1 MIRFF
6 AIYVAA
12 VFVVGAGVSWF
23 FYSTFRAPAAPAAQ
37 ATPVRSG
44 GTGGGAA
51 KVAPNGG
58 GIELAAATRRS
69 FGPSPLPLS
78 LPLSCTPGV
87 DCFVLNYVDDDPGPG
102 RADYRCGQMSYDG
115 HKGTDFALVHDG
127 PLDEGVPVLASAA
140 GRVVGVR
147 DGMRDVSIA
156 VAGKESVK
164 DRECGNGVRL
174 DHGGGWTTQYCHMK
188 RGSVAVKNGDQ
199 VRTGDRLGSV
209 GLSGMTE
216 FLHVHVTVEKDG
228 KVVDPF
234 RGLGDGP
241 ACDMGDAPL
250 WRPELL
256 ASLSYLSPLVYNA
269 GFADRIP
276 SNAEVY
282 SGGANAMKVDRT
294 SQALVFWATM
304 AGLKPGDFVALR
316 VLGPDGRELANR
328 TQKLESHR
336 IRSWLAV
343 GRSAKGEWPSG
354 RYQGM
359 VTVHRDEPAGPRE
372 IQRVV
377 PLEIR

>member
-1 MIRFF
+1 MRRK
-6 AIYVAA
+6 AATGSSPALAPVSCPAWWQASQVLTAPPASTVAA
-12 VFVVGAGVSWF
+12 LRFAPIGSQAPSGV
-23 FYSTFRAPAAPAAQ
+23 
-37 ATPVRSG
+37 
-44 GTGGGAA
+44 
-51 KVAPNGG
+51 
-58 GIELAAATRRS
+58 
-69 FGPSPLPLS
+69 
-78 LPLSCTPGV
+78 
-87 DCFVLNYVDDDPGPG
+87 
-102 RADYRCGQMSYDG
+102 
-115 HKGTDFALVHDG
+115 
-127 PLDEGVPVLASAA
+127 
-140 GRVVGVR
+140 
-147 DGMRDVSIA
+147 
-156 VAGKESVK
+156 
-164 DRECGNGVRL
+164 
-174 DHGGGWTTQYCHMK
+174 TT
-188 RGSVAVKNGDQ
+188 
-199 VRTGDRLGSV
+199 
-209 GLSGMTE
+209 
-216 FLHVHVTVEKDG
+216 
-228 KVVDPF
+228 
-234 RGLGDGP
+234 
-241 ACDMGDAPL
+241 
-250 WRPELL
+250 
-256 ASLSYLSPLVYNA
+256 A